1 MKRTPSLVAAFV
13 ASCALAVAALAPT
26 ALAQPSEAAQLPDL
40 VVTGLR
46 LNPASPEPNEI
57 TQILATV
64 RNAGDGAAEF
74 FRVVLRIDER
84 IQGSKT
90 VPGLAPGAEVELA
103 FSWVARAGRQALQIE
118 ANGFDDVEESNRDNN
133 VLERT
138 VEFTPDLIVSEVR
151 FEPEFP
157 KPGQSARIVVTVMNR
172 GGRAV
177 EVRPALRVQDGRNTL
192 ATLFVDGLAPGASA
206 ALEVR
211 WRPEA
216 GSHLLRFEIDALARV
231 DESDELNNLA
241 TRALDV
247 STATPTGADLTV
259 REVSVRPDRPQ
270 PGETVTVSARVANEG
285 SGAAR
290 AFRLDFEVDG
300 AALGQAR
307 VQELGPGQER
317 LVELVWIATEGE
329 RLVRVRADAGG
340 EVVEPD
346 EENNARVHYVDVGA
360 GLNRCGQLVSLE
372 LEPAAAQLLSREFG
386 ISQEEVQ
393 HGFMPLVK
401 TIMEQDFAEVNV
413 RFTLQRAQG
422 IHSRVEF
429 VAEERQNV
437 LGLAPLDFNNRNRS
451 DTGRVFI
458 GSFVAVGQLSS
469 RSLQV
474 AAQAVANTASHEAGH
489 FLGLEHDDET
499 TTRQFRSRNM
509 MAPSNESGTFFQ
521 DAFFTPENLE
531 YLQGIL
537 PLACER

>member
-13 ASCALAVAALAPT
+13 VSCALTVAALAPA
-26 ALAQPSEAAQLPDL
+26 ALAQPSETAPLPDL

-46 LNPASPEPNEI
+46 LNPESPEPNEI

-64 RNAGDGAAEF
+64 RNEGDGAAEF
-74 FRVVLRIDER
+74 FRVVLRINER

-90 VPGLAPGAEVELA
+90 VPGLAPGAETELA
-103 FSWVARAGRQALQIE
+103 FSWVARAGRQVLVVE

-138 VEFTPDLIVSEVR
+138 VEFTPDLIVDGVR

-157 KPGQSARIVVTVMNR
+157 KPGQNARIFVTVKNR

-177 EVRPALRVQDGRNTL
+177 ELRPALRVQDGRNTL
-192 ATLFVDGLAPGASA
+192 ATLFVDGLAAGASA
-206 ALEVR
+206 ELEVR
-211 WRPEA
+211 WQPEA
-216 GSHLLRFEIDALARV
+216 GSHLLRFEIDALTRV
-231 DESDELNNLA
+231 DESDELNNLF

-247 STATPTGADLTV
+247 SSAAPTGADLTLRDV
-259 REVSVRPDRPQ
+259 RVEPEHPQ
-270 PGETVTVSARVANEG
+270 PGQTTTVSARVANVG
-285 SGAAR
+285 SGPAR
-290 AFRLDFEVDG
+290 EFRLDFSVDG
-300 AALGQAR
+300 ESLGDVR
-307 VQELGPGQER
+307 VQSLAPGEER
-317 LVELVWIATEGE
+317 LVELVWIAADGE
-329 RLVRVRADAGG
+329 RLIRARADAGG
-340 EVVEPD
+340 AVVEPN
-346 EENNARVHYVDVGA
+346 EEDNAFTRFVDVGA
-360 GLNRCGQLVSLE
+360 GLNRCGQLISLE

-386 ISQEEVQ
+386 LSEDEIQN
-393 HGFMPLVK
+393 GFMPLVK
-401 TIMEQDFAEVNV
+401 TIMEEDFAEVNV

-451 DTGRVFI
+451 DAGRVFI

-469 RSLQV
+469 RSLEV
-474 AAQAVANTASHEAGH
+474 AAQAVANTASHEVGH
-489 FLGLEHDDET
+489 FLGLEHDDEA